1 MSCDNREVRP
11 RQWQDNHWPSL
22 VLRDTRI
29 NHITASSSKPH
40 YLAPNNDD
48 VTCLLPLRLPFNQVS
63 GALCDSYNLMTA
75 CYCRWFCS
83 RVLRL
88 CSVEMKALHS
98 CLVVIFSQRTDTQS
112 DAVAHNIAHLLK
124 RASLSSE
131 SANFSLDAK
140 SAVIS
145 IGDNA
150 STKALAGSICNRWD
164 FRLLELRKWMLH
176 IKT

>member
-1 MSCDNREVRP
+1 MKCV
-11 RQWQDNHWPSL
+11 QDSDKTTIDHHWCY
-22 VLRDTRI
+22 VTRTRI

-63 GALCDSYNLMTA
+63 GALCDSYNLMTT
-75 CYCRWFCS
+75 CCCRWFCS
-83 RVLRL
+83 RVLGL
-88 CSVEMKALHS
+88 CSVETS
-98 CLVVIFSQRTDTQS
+98 CVPCCVCSQRTDTQS
-112 DAVAHNIAHLLK
+112 DAVAHNIAYLLK

-150 STKALAGSICNRWD
+150 STKALAGSICNR
-164 FRLLELRKWMLH
+164 
-176 IKT
+176 